1 MQTGPPILCSTTLMI
16 PKRTTPDTLIKLAI
30 GAIVLTL
37 GLMAFSSLCWLAC
50 SNCDKD
56 NILSSFGF
64 WELVGVGAISFFGLV
79 IWRAMRKRSQGASQ
93 HDSMAGQGDIAP
105 PEPPP
110 QPERAGNWRTLYA
123 QMSHDEREKLKAMM
137 EKFCTDGDSA
147 SSAQVQPQ
155 ANEGQMR
162 SN

>member
-1 MQTGPPILCSTTLMI
+1 MI
-16 PKRTTPDTLIKLAI
+16 PKRSTSDTLIKLAI

-50 SNCDKD
+50 RKCSKD

-79 IWRAMRKRSQGASQ
+79 IWRAMRKRRESTSEG
-93 HDSMAGQGDIAP
+93 DSMVGEVDAVP
-105 PEPPP
+105 PPPP
-110 QPERAGNWRTLYA
+110 QPERTGNWRTLYA
-123 QMSHDEREKLKAMM
+123 QLSHDEREKLKAMM
-137 EKFCTDGDSA
+137 EKYCTDGEAA

-155 ANEGQMR
+155 ANDGRMHSR
-162 SN
+162 